1 VVNRSYLICAT
12 PRTGSHLLCD
22 ALAGTGLA
30 GRPIEFLMASYRKQR
45 SAEWGTSTFEA
56 YHQLVLAEGTTPNG
70 IFGGKIHS
78 GQFDEFVRW
87 ATGKPFLC
95 MEDRP
100 AIVDTWFPRPRYVW
114 LRRQDQVQQA
124 VSWTRACQ
132 TRIWW
137 DTEVAPAPMDAP
149 MPDALRFDYL
159 FIEEAMYSLA
169 FWDGIWRTYFDATG
183 ISPLTVWYEE
193 LVADRSGTVERV
205 LAFLD
210 IESGTPQTEEPAR
223 FRRQAGDASKVWGA
237 RFERLYS
244 AKRESNLAAFSGLHD
259 GETIYICTSETAE
272 DRVPRDAI
280 TIAINGAPSPLP
292 ASYALVTENTATA
305 PQAGVVFTT
314 GEVSVAHPFVVRFL
328 LDQQGPGA
336 LVGHNRLPLG
346 NDKSEAG
353 IAMALALH
361 LGGRRIEM
369 A

>member
-1 VVNRSYLICAT
+1 MVNRSYLICAT

-56 YHQLVLAEGTTPNG
+56 YHQFVLAEGTTPNG

-78 GQFDEFVRW
+78 GQFDEFVRR

-100 AIVDTWFPRPRYVW
+100 AVVDTWFPQPRYVW
-114 LRRQDQVQQA
+114 LRRRDQVQQA

-149 MPDALRFDYL
+149 RPEALRFDYH

-169 FWDGIWRTYFDATG
+169 FWDGVWRTYFDATG

-193 LVADRSGTVERV
+193 LVADRSGTVARV
-205 LAFLD
+205 LAYLD
-210 IESGTPQTEEPAR
+210 IESCTSQTAAPGR
-223 FRRQAGDASKVWGA
+223 FRRQAGDASNAWGA
-237 RFERLYS
+237 RFKRLYE
-244 AKRESNLAAFSGLHD
+244 AKRESNLAAFLGLHH
-259 GETIYICTSETAE
+259 GETIYICTSPTAE
-272 DRVPRDAI
+272 DRVPRDSV
-280 TIAINGAPSPLP
+280 TIAINGAHSPLP
-292 ASYALVTENTATA
+292 ASYALITENTATA

-314 GEVSVAHPFVVRFL
+314 GDVSVAHPFVVRFL
-328 LDQQGPGA
+328 LDQQGPRA
-336 LVGHNRLPLG
+336 VVGRNRLHLG
-346 NDKSEAG
+346 NDKSETG
-353 IAMALALH
+353 IAVALALH
-361 LGGRRIEM
+361 LGGRQIEM